1 MGCGSCGKNNGS
13 HSPGCQS
20 NGGCSTGSCNK
31 LNVYNWLTDMV
42 LPEDYKP
49 FDVVEIRFKGSKKQF
64 YRNVN
69 GLELFTGDKVIVDSD
84 IGYDVGEVSLSGE
97 LVKLQLKKYGVEE
110 DNSEMRTIRSVANE
124 EQINRYN
131 DIKAKEMAT
140 LERARTI
147 ALKLNLQMKISDI
160 EFQGDGKKVT
170 FYYTS
175 EGRVDF
181 RELIRRYAT
190 EFKARIQML
199 QVSYREEASRL
210 GGIGS
215 CGRELCCS
223 TWLTDYKV
231 VSMSAPKTQ
240 NLSINMLK
248 LSGQCGRLKC
258 CLNYELELYT
268 EVLSEFPSENVK
280 LKTEAGLASL
290 KKIDILK
297 RTAWYSYEKSFDWI
311 PINLD
316 RVKEII
322 EENKKGKIPVTLS
335 DTAKGAEI
343 AHKTLEFKDDLLG
356 DTDLTR
362 MDKKGNDNRGKR
374 QGKGNYKGNKPRGN
388 NPRGNRPQGS
398 DTNKPTQTH
407 KPERDG
413 SKPQQNRK
421 PEGEANKPKPTGE
434 KRPNPNRNRNNRNKN
449 RNNPNPNG
457 PKKEE

>member
-1 MGCGSCGKNNGS
+1 MGCGNCGKNNGS
-13 HSPGCQS
+13 HSPGCKS

-31 LNVYNWLTDMV
+31 LNTYNWLTDMV
-42 LPEDYKP
+42 LPEDYTP
-49 FDVVEIRFKGSKKQF
+49 FNIVEVRFKGSKKQF
-64 YRNVN
+64 YKNKN
-69 GLELFTGDKVIVDSD
+69 NLELFTGDRVIVDSD
-84 IGYDVGEVSLSGE
+84 VGYDLGEVSLSGE
-97 LVKLQLKKYGVEE
+97 LVKLQLKKYGVDP

-124 EQINRYN
+124 DQLKRYN
-131 DIKAKEMAT
+131 EVKAKEQAT
-140 LERARTI
+140 LERARTL
-147 ALKLNLQMKISDI
+147 ALSMNLKMKISDI

-181 RELIRRYAT
+181 RELIRRYAS
-190 EFKARIQML
+190 EFKARIQMM

-258 CLNYELELYT
+258 CLNYELELY
-268 EVLSEFPSENVK
+268 SEAVQNFPSDKVK

-290 KKIDILK
+290 RKIDILK
-297 RTAWYSYEKSFDWI
+297 QKAWYAYEKSYDWI
-311 PINLD
+311 PLDLD

-322 EENKKGKIPVTLS
+322 AQNKKGKTPATLS
-335 DTAKGAEI
+335 DTAKGGEI
-343 AHKTLEFKDDLLG
+343 AFKTLEYKDELLS

-362 MDKKGNDNRGKR
+362 MDKKHSGKSKNRGNKNRGNRNRNRGNDRPSNS
-374 QGKGNYKGNKPRGN
+374 N
-388 NPRGNRPQGS
+388 NPRSNSNRP
-398 DTNKPTQTH
+398 
-407 KPERDG
+407 
-413 SKPQQNRK
+413 
-421 PEGEANKPKPTGE
+421 
-434 KRPNPNRNRNNRNKN
+434 NNRNKN
-449 RNNPNPNG
+449 RGNKKG
-457 PKKEE
+457 GSPKPPADKKS

>member
-1 MGCGSCGKNNGS
+1 MGCGNCGKNNGS
-13 HSPGCQS
+13 HSPGCKS

-31 LNVYNWLTDMV
+31 LNTYNWLTDMV
-42 LPEDYKP
+42 LPEDYTP
-49 FDVVEIRFKGSKKQF
+49 FNIVEVRFKGSKKQF
-64 YRNVN
+64 YKNKN
-69 GLELFTGDKVIVDSD
+69 NLELFTGDMVIVDSD
-84 IGYDVGEVSLSGE
+84 VGYDLGEVSLSGE
-97 LVKLQLKKYGVEE
+97 LVKLQLKKYGVDP

-124 EQINRYN
+124 DQLKRYN
-131 DIKAKEMAT
+131 EVKAKEQAT
-140 LERARTI
+140 LERARTL
-147 ALKLNLQMKISDI
+147 ALSMNLKMKISDI

-181 RELIRRYAT
+181 RELIRRYAS
-190 EFKARIQML
+190 EFKARIQMM

-258 CLNYELELYT
+258 CLNYELELY
-268 EVLSEFPSENVK
+268 SEAVQNFPSDKVK

-290 KKIDILK
+290 RKIDILK
-297 RTAWYSYEKSFDWI
+297 QKAWYAYEKSYDWI
-311 PINLD
+311 PLDLD

-322 EENKKGKIPVTLS
+322 AQNKKGKTPATLS
-335 DTAKGAEI
+335 DTAKGGEI
-343 AHKTLEFKDDLLG
+343 AFKTLEYKDELLS

-362 MDKKGNDNRGKR
+362 MDKKHSGKSKNRGNKNRENRNRNRGNDRPSNS
-374 QGKGNYKGNKPRGN
+374 N
-388 NPRGNRPQGS
+388 NPRSNSNRP
-398 DTNKPTQTH
+398 
-407 KPERDG
+407 
-413 SKPQQNRK
+413 
-421 PEGEANKPKPTGE
+421 
-434 KRPNPNRNRNNRNKN
+434 NNRNKN
-449 RNNPNPNG
+449 RGNKKG
-457 PKKEE
+457 GSPKPPADKKS